1 MNDKIKTL
9 SLLISR
15 LLAFL
20 MDLIILLVLFS
31 FLKIKGIEPIK
42 ENLLFV
48 SLMVLLVFQSY
59 FFLFEL
65 IFSQTPGK
73 FVFGL
78 MLKPKKVSDEERKS
92 TLILRY
98 IFDLFIRNF
107 SRTIILFPP
116 LFLLNE
122 ILILIF
128 FKGKSFSEVISGLKV
143 DFKN

>member
-20 MDLIILLVLFS
+20 MDLIILLILFS
-31 FLKIKGIEPIK
+31 FLRIKAIESIK
-42 ENLLFV
+42 DNLLFV

-65 IFSQTPGK
+65 IFGRTPGK

-78 MLKPKKVSDEERKS
+78 KLKPEKVSDEERKS

-107 SRTIILFPP
+107 SRTIILLPP